1 LHRVAFQALRS
12 NADQLLVDKY
22 RLNRVLSTRSVV
34 VPVEVNSKPKTAA
47 VWGNIQYTVSANYSI
62 ASRGGTRGISST
74 NADTTLSA
82 FALYNEDTRGLRGE
96 EWKPLPFIKSEM
108 DNLKKL
114 FTKANIPVTTLSGKA
129 ATEESFKA
137 LDGDSQQV
145 LHMGTHG
152 FFLPVQEKKT
162 KESDIKGSNTFAVQ
176 QNPMFRSGLV
186 LAGGNRAWKGDP
198 GVPGKEDGI
207 LTAYDIAQM
216 DLSGTDLV
224 VLSACETALG
234 DLQGNEGVIGLQR
247 AFKMAGVKQIIVSLW
262 KVNDKATAE
271 LMTHFY
277 KNWLSGQ
284 TTREALHNAQLK
296 LKEKKPSPYYWA
308 AFVLV
313 E

>member
-1 LHRVAFQALRS
+1 
-12 NADQLLVDKY
+12 
-22 RLNRVLSTRSVV
+22 
-34 VPVEVNSKPKTAA
+34 